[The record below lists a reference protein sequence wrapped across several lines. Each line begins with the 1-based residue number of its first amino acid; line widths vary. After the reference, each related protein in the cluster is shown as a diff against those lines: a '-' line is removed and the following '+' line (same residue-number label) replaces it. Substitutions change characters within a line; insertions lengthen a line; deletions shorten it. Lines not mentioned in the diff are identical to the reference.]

1 VEGVMSDIFAEIKPG
16 EIEKIRNFDKDFQD
30 IFKQAKKEVQ
40 ERENQK
46 WDATKKAKRR
56 WKIIK

>member
-1 VEGVMSDIFAEIKPG
+1 MSDIFAEIKPG

-30 IFKQAKKEVQ
+30 IFKQAKKELQ

-46 WDATKKAKRR
+46 WDAMKRTKRR
-56 WKIIK
+56 WRKIK